1 MQNQPTK
8 KSSVF
13 NLSMMI
19 AWLGFLIAGWFA
31 ITWFTQQEKTRELA
45 SLETR
50 LSLVA
55 ASDSRAVASWVE
67 HRRQTLK
74 RLSDNVS
81 LKLYMTELS
90 MGPAVSP
97 EALDAGIPPEAASE
111 MPAVEPAQLTFL
123 RNLLINTAREGGFA
137 AERTE
142 TIPANVPTEKSP
154 GILLLDAQKKPVVS
168 TQGMPSLEELPEAVR
183 EFSNPKTDVFFGP
196 FVLRDNQRAAVF
208 RLPIYPVQAN
218 ADDAEPL
225 GYVVATASLGQDFFA
240 TLKDLAGNEVTA
252 ESLLISYLN
261 DTLTYFSPRQDGVAY
276 VARST
281 KEIPD
286 SVELNALKTPHA
298 LVNGDDYR
306 GEKTF
311 AVAEDIPNTS
321 WFVVRKIDQKVAMAD
336 VTRRGQW
343 LHIGYVLAA
352 GLLTVL
358 IVALWKHAMALR
370 AEKDAEAMR
379 ALAHTIERQQKLLD
393 LIAEVTPISTYILDR
408 EHRYRYANRK
418 AAEDAGMEV
427 DAMIGKPIADVIGK
441 VKAEPIEAGS
451 EMAEK
456 RHAPFSTLLK
466 DEENGTVKSAIE
478 RQHIPLMDIPLVDEN
493 REVPGVLVIES
504 DITEL
509 VGSQER
515 QQRTL
520 EQLIKSL
527 VTVVDKRD
535 PHASH
540 HSAAVASLARGV
552 AQSMKLSERDVET
565 TETAGQLMNF
575 GKILIPENLLS
586 SGDLKDADRKKIRDS
601 LMASADFLKDI
612 EFDGPVVETIR
623 QAQEKM
629 DGSGPLGLKGDAILL
644 PARII
649 NVCNT
654 LVAMVSER
662 AYRQKRPLDEALKS
676 ILEDGSTYDLK
687 VAAALAHFVENGDGK
702 TILAN
707 AMKDKTAA

>member
-1 MQNQPTK
+1 MTNHPLK
-8 KSSVF
+8 KSNYFSW
-13 NLSMMI
+13 SMLL
-19 AWLGFLIAGWFA
+19 AWLGFVIAGWFA
-31 ITWFTQQEKTRELA
+31 IDWFGEQERTRELSA
-45 SLETR
+45 LETK

-55 ASDSRAVASWVE
+55 ASDSRTVAGWVD

-90 MGPAVSP
+90 MGSTVPQ
-97 EALDAGIPPEAASE
+97 EALDGGIPPEAAAE

-123 RNLLINTAREGGFA
+123 RNLLISTAREGGFA
-137 AERTE
+137 AETTE
-142 TIPANVPTEKSP
+142 AIPANMPVEKSP
-154 GILLLDAQKKPVVS
+154 GILLLDANKKPVVS
-168 TQGMPSLEELPEAVR
+168 TQGMPSLEELPDAVR
-183 EFSNPKTDVFFGP
+183 DFSNPKTDVFFGP
-196 FVLRDNQRAAVF
+196 FVLRNNQRAAVF
-208 RLPIYPVQAN
+208 RLPVYPVQAS
-218 ADDAEPL
+218 ADDAQPL
-225 GYVVATASLGQDFFA
+225 GYVVAAASLSQEFFSM
-240 TLKDLAGNEVTA
+240 LKDLATNEATA
-252 ESLLISYLN
+252 ESLLISYGN

-286 SVELNALKTPHA
+286 SMELTALKTPHA
-298 LVNGDDYR
+298 MVSGVDYR

-311 AVAEDIPNTS
+311 AVAENIPNTTWS
-321 WFVVRKIDQKVAMAD
+321 VIRKIDQKVALAD
-336 VTRRGQW
+336 VTRRVQW
-343 LHIGYVLAA
+343 MHIGYLLTA

-358 IVALWKHAMALR
+358 IIALWKHATALR
-370 AEKDAEAMR
+370 AEKDAAAMR
-379 ALAHTIERQQKLLD
+379 ALNHTIERQQKLLD
-393 LIAEVTPISTYILDR
+393 LIADTTPISTYILDR

-418 AAEDAGMEV
+418 AAENAGMDV
-427 DAMIGKPIADVIGK
+427 PAMIGKPIADVIGK
-441 VKAEPIEAGS
+441 VKAEPVEAGS

-456 RHAPFSTLLK
+456 KHAPFSTLLK
-466 DEENGTVKSAIE
+466 EEESGVVKTAIE
-478 RQHIPLMDIPLVDEN
+478 RQHIPLMDIPLVDED

-509 VGSQER
+509 VNSQER

-520 EQLIKSL
+520 EHLIKSL

-535 PHASH
+535 PHAAH
-540 HSAAVASLARGV
+540 HSSAVASLARGV
-552 AQSMKLSERDVET
+552 AQAMKLSEAEIET
-565 TETAGQLMNF
+565 VETAGQLMNL
-575 GKILIPENLLS
+575 GKILIPENLLA

-644 PARII
+644 PARIVS
-649 NVCNT
+649 VCNS

-676 ILEDGSTYDLK
+676 ILEDTATYDMK

-702 TILAN
+702 NILATTL
-707 AMKDKTAA
+707 KDKSAA